1 MKMKAYFSKIGYQ
14 VLQELMQKVLLNLT
28 DKYLINNLLKY

>member
-14 VLQELMQKVLLNLT
+14 VLQELMQKKPLTLT
-28 DKYLINNLLKY
+28 DKCLINKLLKY